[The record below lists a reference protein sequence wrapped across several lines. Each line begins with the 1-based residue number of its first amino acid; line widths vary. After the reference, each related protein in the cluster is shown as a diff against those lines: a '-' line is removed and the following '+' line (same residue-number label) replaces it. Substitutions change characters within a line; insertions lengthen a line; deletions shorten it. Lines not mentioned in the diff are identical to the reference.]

1 MTTPR
6 PRPCVI
12 SLANQKGGVG
22 KTTTTINLAAALAEA
37 GQIVMV
43 IDLDPQGHLTE
54 GLGVLDEVQRPE
66 VTLSDILYG
75 SKDMDRI
82 METTMEVHNLL
93 LVPATDALYYAESN
107 LSQLPARERRLA
119 RAIEEIPNNTVDF
132 ILIDNQPA
140 LSTLSSNGLLA
151 SDLLLPILQGRG
163 ASLRALQILTDQ
175 VVALAEAYG
184 SRPRVI
190 GTVMNEVNKRTG
202 STERVNE
209 ALRSEGIPVL
219 VTIPV
224 RTKLTDAWDA
234 GKTMIKFDPSSDVIP
249 LYKSLAEQIIQEG
262 AQV

>member
-6 PRPCVI
+6 SRPCVI

-119 RAIEEIPNNTVDF
+119 RAIEEIPNNIVDF

-140 LSTLSSNGLLA
+140 LSTLSSNGLV
-151 SDLLLPILQGRG
+151 G
-163 ASLRALQILTDQ
+163 
-175 VVALAEAYG
+175 
-184 SRPRVI
+184 
-190 GTVMNEVNKRTG
+190 
-202 STERVNE
+202 
-209 ALRSEGIPVL
+209 
-219 VTIPV
+219 
-224 RTKLTDAWDA
+224 
-234 GKTMIKFDPSSDVIP
+234 
-249 LYKSLAEQIIQEG
+249 
-262 AQV
+262 